1 MRLLKNSRAH
11 KSVGRSLLL
20 FVAVLG
26 FSTSLAISLASCREE
41 KNPTVIIWTDRP
53 ELASYAELF
62 NTTHSDTK
70 AMVIYKDSPIS
81 SLPPMKGEYIPDLIV
96 GPWLKSST
104 SRKYFKPVDYLFNE
118 KKLIAS
124 DYYEQLLNYGVL
136 NEKQYLVPLSFNLP
150 AIVFTKA
157 NEGLI
162 ENEHIVTLE
171 LLRDSAEKFNRRN
184 RNDEYTSIGY
194 APSWDT
200 DFMYMA
206 TRLNGASYQE
216 KGNGFS
222 WNEKAIAKTVSFF
235 RNWTSEINTSTA
247 AEQNFQFKFLYM
259 SKYRQL
265 SNGKCA
271 FAYMTSDELFALT
284 NEQAAGLTFRW
295 LVKDNSSV
303 MVEDSIITMGI
314 YKYASNI
321 KGAEI
326 FMEWLSSEETQ
337 QALIQRT
344 EKMHLDTVAFGI
356 AGGFSALKNVNA
368 NVFPTHYRV
377 LLGNLPTEQNL
388 DMPNILPYRWPE
400 LKAKVIV
407 PYLQDS
413 SNTENDL
420 EEVDPIDIRIEE
432 NNKVY

>member
-1 MRLLKNSRAH
+1 MRLQTNSHAH
-11 KSVGRSLLL
+11 KSKGAVTFLA
-20 FVAVLG
+20 AVLG
-26 FSTSLAISLASCREE
+26 FFTISLFSCKE

-53 ELASYAELF
+53 EMASYVELF
-62 NTTHSDTK
+62 NTTHTETK
-70 AMVIYKDSPIS
+70 AMVIYKESPIS
-81 SLPPMKGEYIPDLIV
+81 SLPPMKGEYVPDLIV

-104 SRKYFKPVDYLFNE
+104 SRKYFKPVDYLFEE

-124 DYYEQLLNYGVL
+124 DYYRQLLDYGVL
-136 NEKQYLVPLSFNLP
+136 NKKQYLVPLSFNLP
-150 AIVFTKA
+150 AIVFKKD
-157 NEGLI
+157 NEKLV
-162 ENEHIVTLE
+162 EDDHIITLE
-171 LLRDSAEKFNRRN
+171 ALRDSAAKYNKKN
-184 RNDEYTSIGY
+184 RNGEYKTIGY
-194 APSWDT
+194 APSWDSN
-200 DFMYMA
+200 FMYMA
-206 TRLNGASYQE
+206 SRLNGVSYQE

-222 WNEKAIAKTVSFF
+222 WDRNAMADSILFF
-235 RNWTSEINTSTA
+235 REWTTDVNKNTA
-247 AEQNFQFKFLYM
+247 EEQNFQFKFLYM

-284 NEQAAGLTFRW
+284 NEQASDLTFRW

-314 YKYASNI
+314 YKYANNT

-326 FMEWLSSEETQ
+326 FMEWLSSEATQ

-344 EKMHLDTVAFGI
+344 ESMHLDTVAFGI

-388 DMPNILPYRWPE
+388 DMPNILPYRWPN
-400 LKAKVIV
+400 LKEKVIV
-407 PYLQDS
+407 PYLKDS
-413 SNTENDL
+413 ANTENALEMVETIESRL
-420 EEVDPIDIRIEE
+420 EESNR
-432 NNKVY
+432 VY

>member
-1 MRLLKNSRAH
+1 ML
-11 KSVGRSLLL
+11 
-20 FVAVLG
+20 VLATG
-26 FSTSLAISLASCREE
+26 ILTIFSICLTSCHERRD
-41 KNPTVIIWTDRP
+41 PTVIIWTDRP
-53 ELASYAELF
+53 EMASYAELF

-104 SRKYFKPVDYLFNE
+104 SRKYFKPVDYLFDE
-118 KKLIAS
+118 KKLTAS
-124 DYYEQLLNYGVL
+124 DYYEQLLNYGML
-136 NEKQYLVPLSFNLP
+136 NDKQYLVPLSFNLP

-157 NEGLI
+157 NEDLI

-171 LLRDSAEKFNRRN
+171 TLRDSAERFNKKN
-184 RNDEYTSIGY
+184 RSDEYTSIGY
-194 APSWDT
+194 APSWDS

-222 WNEKAIAKTVSFF
+222 WDEKAIANTVSFF
-235 RNWTSEINTSTA
+235 RDWTTEINTSTS

-314 YKYASNI
+314 YKYASNV

-388 DMPNILPYRWPE
+388 DMPNILPYRWPD
-400 LKAKVIV
+400 LKEKVIV
-407 PYLQDS
+407 PYLKDS
-413 SNTENDL
+413 SDTES
-420 EEVDPIDIRIEE
+420 DPETVESIESRIEE